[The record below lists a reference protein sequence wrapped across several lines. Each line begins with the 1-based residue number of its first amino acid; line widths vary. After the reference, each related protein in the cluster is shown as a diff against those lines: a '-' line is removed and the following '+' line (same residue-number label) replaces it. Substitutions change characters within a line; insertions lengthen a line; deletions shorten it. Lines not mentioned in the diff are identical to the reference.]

1 VCDSLCN
8 IISGNAADGVWIA
21 SDGHNTAPSGTTIS
35 GNYIGVAAGGVL
47 SVSNGGADPLSGYAG
62 VAVTGGVTGTLI
74 GGDRGGTAACA
85 SACNVIGGG
94 SWGILLSDGGT
105 MTTTIQG
112 NNIGVG
118 ANGAVSVANA
128 QAGVGVFAGAA
139 QNTVGGPHAAGDSA
153 CDHQCNLIGGN
164 LGFGVWFGQIQGATG
179 AAAHDNIVQGNV
191 IGATSTGAAALPN
204 GLSGV
209 LVNGGADNN
218 TIGGGGSTAPA
229 STAAAPAHPASQPAA
244 PTTARSAPA
253 HRAPQAKRGTASP
266 TASRR
271 GGAASTAPATGDT
284 GGDGEN
290 ILAREQWFFSQRAYP
305 GTTIPAGVRLR
316 ALAQRDRLQ
325 RNLTSRALAPL
336 LRTTAAALATSPW
349 SVVGDPAQVGSGQG
363 PAGGRVT
370 ALALDP
376 NDTTAPGPTLYA
388 GTAGGGV
395 WKSADG
401 GQNWAATTDGQQS
414 LAIGALAVDS
424 STTPSTLY
432 AGTGENATASDAYYG
447 AGVLTSVDNGRTW
460 AVRGTALI
468 SGTVGALAV
477 DPLTPAILYA
487 AVGPGLRGAALP
499 TGGGIY
505 ACTGRGATCTN
516 VLSAGAPALPSA
528 VPACLGLWGFD
539 LSVARSGSAATYYA
553 AIGDP
558 SVGCPAGGVYRSTD
572 GLHWTRLT
580 GFDTAV
586 AGVGGTV
593 GRIAVAVAPT
603 NPNLVYAAVA
613 QPSQVTAGGTLQ
625 GVYAS
630 ADGGV
635 TWQRLPAAPDGGA
648 TQYWYDLYL
657 QVDPTT
663 ATTLYL
669 GGIDVFRFTSVDSVT
684 PSSGTWTNL
693 TNAYATPPGPVHPD
707 QHALAF
713 GPGGALYAG
722 NDGGVYLGTP
732 GSGGAVAW
740 TNRSAS
746 LGAIQLYGA
755 SVSAPVQPTRF
766 YRGAQ
771 DNGISGYDGS
781 GPWTAT
787 SQCGDGTLTAVDPT
801 NSSIAYA
808 ACQQGYLRKTTDGG
822 KTWPAVTDIPLF
834 PAGNP
839 NNIVLPGPNPGQ
851 DPPATHDWVTPLVLD
866 PAQPAHLLEGTDRVW
881 ETTDG
886 AASWHRLGCA
896 PGIASCTGQNLTVP
910 NGGTLSAL
918 AIGPSTIACSTNTL
932 YAGTSG
938 GQMWINTTGTATA
951 WTDISRELPI
961 RYITS
966 IVASPITGSVAWAGY
981 SGFTSATP
989 LTPGHVFYTEDK
1001 GAHWA
1006 DVSGVLPSSGG
1017 LGLPDVPVNSLVVAA
1032 DGTLY
1037 AGTDVGVFA
1046 ATNATKAGAAASGG
1060 VTWQQLGSGLPNA
1073 AVFQLVLR
1081 TDGTLYAATHGRG
1094 LWSVATGTPAATS
1107 PTPPPSSGCP
1117 PPTPPPPAPTPPPTT
1132 PRTSVC
1138 DGPCNLIG
1146 GNSID
1151 GVSIA
1156 GTGTYNTRVQ
1166 GNFIGVRADGTT
1178 ALANGHAGLSVSGGA
1193 TGVVVGG
1200 TRAPGPCIGAC
1211 NLISGNAGAGVAILN
1226 ATTSG
1231 VTIRGNDLQGNG
1243 GLAIDLGDDGV
1254 TANPSAGSAANGP
1267 NDGMNFPVGVSA
1279 LTAGGATIVSGI
1291 LPALNPGMATVDLY
1305 ASAQPGACGYVS
1317 NRTVTA
1323 CGPSVD
1329 EHMGEGQY
1337 YLGSTLPTATG
1348 AFSLSVT
1355 GVLTYPIVSALATND
1370 RGSTSEFR
1378 PVCSPPPLS
1387 DGKIDHS
1394 GDGLCDDWKRYGIDY
1409 NGDGISDLSLASLGA
1424 TMGHKD
1430 IFLEVDPMAGHAP
1443 DPAALQDVVTAFAQ
1457 APVTNAD
1464 GKPGVAVH
1472 VIADS
1477 GEVMPDVPGLLFG
1490 GQGAG
1495 TFHDLKVGNNGY
1507 GSPNPCGSA
1516 ASTGYLGSPAD
1527 RADPNCANIIGA
1539 KSLVF
1544 HYAIIGNDSAD
1555 QPGRSG
1561 TATLGGSDLL
1571 VTLGG
1576 WSAAALR
1583 SLGGQRAVEAG
1594 TLMHELGHTLGLCH
1608 GGPAAIGSA
1617 GLSCDASGAQD
1628 YKPTYLSVM
1637 NHLFQGT
1644 GLVPSRPLD
1653 YARWTLPTLNEAGL
1667 TKAAGIGGAPPP
1679 AALAVRWPASAY
1691 TYFQPTAATCQFAPA
1706 STTGA
1711 VDWDL
1716 GGPLGAA
1723 TVQSGINDPASFTGP
1738 GACQTSNAELL
1749 SGAEDWSHLLYN
1761 FRWPGE
1767 ALSGAGTGGSE
1778 TADPTVTEALFQ
1790 AGLIDFDGDGI
1801 ANAQDN
1807 CPGVANRDQK
1817 DSRGAGIGDA
1827 CALDALALTP
1837 ATVSTAGVVTGTVTL
1852 LQPAPAGGATVNLYS
1867 LDPTL
1872 AGVPISVSVPI
1883 SATSAG
1889 FAISTTAV
1897 ITTTSVTIRA
1907 DWGPSIVTATLTLA
1921 PFVPTTT
1928 ATSTASR
1935 TAVPTRTPLATSTP
1949 RPTLTPTPP
1958 ASPTVAPTPGPPGGA
1973 FGFARTYYVDPAVAD
1988 GSIPDNSRI
1997 RRPQVVA
2004 VGDVTGDGIPDLVTV
2019 SQGSLV
2025 TNDPA
2030 DTSGTIGVLPGTG
2043 DGTFGSVITATTD
2056 TTAYPL
2062 NGRSTPTFVAIGDFN
2077 GDGRGDLVV
2086 TNQVQDDVG
2095 HPGDSIGIL
2104 LSTGG
2109 GHFSAPVTYTVGL
2122 NPTSVVVGDFNGDGH
2137 LDLAVAESGISRVG
2151 VLLGNGAGAFGPV
2164 VDYSPGAVSLA
2175 VGDFNGDGHLDLV
2188 TSSPGSVSVLLG
2200 QGDGTFT
2207 ASPNPGSYAT
2217 GDIST
2222 GLAPD
2227 YTRGQQLVV
2236 GDFNGDGLLDAAAI
2250 NQTASSIGVLLGNG
2264 SGGFGPART
2273 YPAGNGPAALT
2284 VGDFNG
2290 DGHPDLAVS
2299 ATSRFGG
2306 VYYHAVIVL
2315 LNSGDGIFTP
2325 GQTLAT
2331 DATPISLVAGD
2342 VNGDGILDLAVMN
2355 RDSANVSVRLGR
2367 GDGSFEDAP
2376 RYASGPRPVALAAS
2390 DLNGDGALD
2399 LIAANRGD
2407 DTVSVYLNQGHSEGT
2422 VRADASY
2429 PVGHDPSAIATGDV
2443 NGDGHPDVVVA
2454 DAGSNDVRV
2463 LLGMGDG
2470 TFAPAVS
2477 YAVGRAPSSVVLAD
2491 VNGDGHPDVVV
2502 ADAGSNDV
2510 RVLLGRGD
2518 GTFAPAVSYA
2528 VGRAPSAL
2536 VSADFNGDGHPD
2548 LAVTDTGSND
2558 VRVLLGHG
2566 DGTFAPAVSYA
2577 VGNYPVAL
2585 AAGDLNGDGHPDLAV
2600 ANTADGSVSILLGQG
2615 DGTVHF
2621 MPQTVGAL
2629 DPNALVIADYTGDGK
2644 ADLLVANYYYQDQ
2657 PGVGVM
2663 MYQGN
2668 GDGAFQG
2675 GVSTIVT
2682 SYQSKKD
2689 FVQQDLPLALVVGD
2703 FNGDGLLD
2711 YAVANAQRNE
2721 VQIARNYP
2729 SLTSPGGYFNV
2740 DISPVGQTIDTG
2752 ANPSGVAIGDLNG
2765 DSTPDLV
2772 VANFANQDVSVL
2784 LATGQGG
2791 YLPPRV
2797 YVTGPLDSFL
2807 KEDTFVSSIVLSD
2820 VNNDG
2825 VLDIAVTVSSPGGQ
2839 GGWVSVLLGNGDGAF
2854 QPGVRYSFTS
2864 SNNPHSI
2871 VAGDFNGDGHP
2882 DLAVVDANAYGGIV
2896 QVLLNR
2902 GDGTFTVAPA
2912 SALSASASTGAVG
2925 NFNGDG
2931 KLDLAI
2937 SSPTQVTILLGRGD
2951 GTFQTGWTSAPM
2963 THPDGG
2969 AGIAAGDLNSDGHP
2983 DLVIRDI
2990 LGLVTVLLN
2999 TGDGTFQTGASYG
3012 PRLYNQFS
3020 SPVSDRFKGRPRK

>member
-1 VCDSLCN
+1 
-8 IISGNAADGVWIA
+8 
-21 SDGHNTAPSGTTIS
+21 
-35 GNYIGVAAGGVL
+35 
-47 SVSNGGADPLSGYAG
+47 
-62 VAVTGGVTGTLI
+62 
-74 GGDRGGTAACA
+74 
-85 SACNVIGGG
+85 
-94 SWGILLSDGGT
+94 
-105 MTTTIQG
+105 
-112 NNIGVG
+112 
-118 ANGAVSVANA
+118 
-128 QAGVGVFAGAA
+128 
-139 QNTVGGPHAAGDSA
+139 
-153 CDHQCNLIGGN
+153 
-164 LGFGVWFGQIQGATG
+164 
-179 AAAHDNIVQGNV
+179 
-191 IGATSTGAAALPN
+191 
-204 GLSGV
+204 
-209 LVNGGADNN
+209 
-218 TIGGGGSTAPA
+218 
-229 STAAAPAHPASQPAA
+229 
-244 PTTARSAPA
+244 
-253 HRAPQAKRGTASP
+253 
-266 TASRR
+266 
-271 GGAASTAPATGDT
+271 
-284 GGDGEN
+284 
-290 ILAREQWFFSQRAYP
+290 
-305 GTTIPAGVRLR
+305 
-316 ALAQRDRLQ
+316 
-325 RNLTSRALAPL
+325 
-336 LRTTAAALATSPW
+336 
-349 SVVGDPAQVGSGQG
+349 
-363 PAGGRVT
+363 
-370 ALALDP
+370 
-376 NDTTAPGPTLYA
+376 
-388 GTAGGGV
+388 
-395 WKSADG
+395 
-401 GQNWAATTDGQQS
+401 
-414 LAIGALAVDS
+414 
-424 STTPSTLY
+424 
-432 AGTGENATASDAYYG
+432 
-447 AGVLTSVDNGRTW
+447 VLTS
-460 AVRGTALI
+460 
-468 SGTVGALAV
+468 
-477 DPLTPAILYA
+477 
-487 AVGPGLRGAALP
+487 
-499 TGGGIY
+499 
-505 ACTGRGATCTN
+505 
-516 VLSAGAPALPSA
+516 GAPALPSA
-528 VPACLGLWGFD
+528 VPACPGGVWGFD
-539 LSVARSGSAATYYA
+539 LAVTRYGGGAETYYA
-553 AIGDP
+553 AIGQPD
-558 SVGCPAGGVYRSTD
+558 VGCAAGGVYSSTD
-572 GLHWTRLT
+572 GLNWTRLT
-580 GFDTAV
+580 DLDSVVTA
-586 AGVGGTV
+586 GGGSV
-593 GRIAVAVAPT
+593 GRIVLAVAPSS
-603 NPNLVYAAVA
+603 PQIVYAAVA
-613 QPSQVTAGGTLQ
+613 RPSRAASAAGTLQ

-630 ADGGV
+630 
-635 TWQRLPAAPDGGA
+635 TDGGA
-648 TQYWYDLYL
+648 TWQPLPGGVPDGGVNQYWYDFYL
-657 QVDPTT
+657 QVDPTS
-663 ATTLYL
+663 AGTLYL
-669 GGIDVFRFTSVDSVT
+669 GGVDVIRYMASGLGSITT
-684 PSSGTWTNL
+684 GTWTNL
-693 TNAYATPPGPVHPD
+693 TNSRSGGPVHAD

-722 NDGGVYLGTP
+722 NDGGVYLGMP

-781 GPWTAT
+781 GPWAVT

-808 ACQQGYLRKTTDGG
+808 ACQQGYLRKTSDGG

-851 DPPATHDWVTPLVLD
+851 DPPATHNWVTPLVLD
-866 PAQPAHLLEGTDRVW
+866 PAQPAHLLEGTNRVW

-896 PGIASCTGQNLTVP
+896 PGIASCTGQDLTVP

-918 AIGPSTIACSTNTL
+918 AIGPSTITCTTNTL

-951 WTDISRELPI
+951 WTDVSAQLPL
-961 RYITS
+961 RYVTS
-966 IVASPITGSVAWAGY
+966 IAASPITGSVAWVSF

-989 LTPGHVFYTEDK
+989 LKPGHVFYTEDK

-1006 DVSGVLPSSGG
+1006 DVSGGLPSSGG

-1046 ATNATKAGAAASGG
+1046 ATNATKPGAAAAGG
-1060 VTWQQLGSGLPNA
+1060 VTWQQLGGGLPNA

-1146 GNSID
+1146 GNSSD

-1305 ASAQPGACGYVS
+1305 ASVQPGACGYVS
-1317 NRTVTA
+1317 SLLLSTAPPTTCGAAVT
-1323 CGPSVD
+1323 
-1329 EHMGEGQY
+1329 EHMGDGQY
-1337 YLGSTLPTATG
+1337 YLGSTTPTATG

-1370 RGSTSEFR
+1370 RGSTSEFG

-1424 TMGHKD
+1424 RMGHKD

-1464 GKPGVAVH
+1464 GTPGVALH

-1477 GEVMPDVPGLLFG
+1477 GEVMPDVPSLLFG

-1495 TFHDLKVGNNGY
+1495 AFHNLKVGNNGY

-1539 KSLVF
+1539 KSLAF
-1544 HYAIIGNDSAD
+1544 HYAIIGDDSAD

-1576 WSAAALR
+1576 WSAAGLR
-1583 SLGGQRAVEAG
+1583 ALGGQRAVEAG

-1653 YARWTLPTLNEAGL
+1653 YARWALPTLNEASL
-1667 TKAAGIGGAPPP
+1667 TKAAGIGGTTPP
-1679 AALAVRWPASAY
+1679 ADLAARWPASAY

-1723 TVQSGINDPASFTGP
+1723 TVQSGINDPASATGP
-1738 GACQTSNAELL
+1738 SACQTSNADLL
-1749 SGAEDWSHLLYN
+1749 TGAEDWSHLLYN

-1778 TADPTVTEALFQ
+1778 TADPTVADALLQ

-1801 ANAQDN
+1801 PNAQDN
-1807 CPGVANRDQK
+1807 CPGVSNLNQK

-1837 ATVSTAGVVTGTVTL
+1837 STVSNGDTVTGTVTL

-1872 AGVPISVSVPI
+1872 AGVPISASVPV
-1883 SATSAG
+1883 SATSAS
-1889 FAISTTAV
+1889 FTLTTTAV

-1921 PFVPTTT
+1921 PFVPGAT

-1935 TAVPTRTPLATSTP
+1935 TAVPTRTPMATSTP
-1949 RPTLTPTPP
+1949 RPTLTPAPP

-1973 FGFARTYYVDPAVAD
+1973 FGLARTYYVDPAVAD
-1988 GSIPDNSRI
+1988 GTLQGNRQI
-1997 RRPQVVA
+1997 RPQVITM
-2004 VGDVTGDGIPDLVTV
+2004 GDVTGDGIPDLVTV
-2019 SQGSLV
+2019 SRGSGY

-2030 DTSGTIGVLPGTG
+2030 DTSGIISVLPGVG

-2056 TTAYPL
+2056 TTVYPQ
-2062 NGRSTPTFVAIGDFN
+2062 NARTDPTFVVIGDFN
-2077 GDGRGDLVV
+2077 GDGSGDLAIA
-2086 TNQVQDDVG
+2086 NHYNNLG
-2095 HPGDSIGIL
+2095 GPGDTISIL
-2104 LSTGG
+2104 LNTGA
-2109 GHFSAPVTYTVGL
+2109 GHFSAPVTVTVGL
-2122 NPTSVVVGDFNGDGH
+2122 HPIALVVGDFNGDGH
-2137 LDLAVAESGISRVG
+2137 LDLAVAESGIGRVG
-2151 VLLGNGAGAFGPV
+2151 VLLGNGDGAFGPV
-2164 VDYSPGAVSLA
+2164 VDYYASSGPVSLA

-2188 TSSPGSVSVLLG
+2188 ASSPGSVSVLLG

-2207 ASPNPGSYAT
+2207 ASPPPGRYST

-2222 GLAPD
+2222 TLAPD
-2227 YTRGQQLVV
+2227 YTLGQQLTV
-2236 GDFNGDGLLDAAAI
+2236 GDFNGDGLLDVAVI

-2273 YPAGNGPAALT
+2273 YPAGNGPAALV

-2290 DGHPDLAVS
+2290 DGHPDLAVTD
-2299 ATSRFGG
+2299 TSPFGG
-2306 VYYHAVIVL
+2306 AYYHAVNVL
-2315 LNSGDGIFTP
+2315 LNSGDGVFTP
-2325 GQTLAT
+2325 GQTLPVDT
-2331 DATPISLVAGD
+2331 TPISLVAGD
-2342 VNGDGILDLAVMN
+2342 FNGDGILDLAVAN
-2355 RDSANVSVRLGR
+2355 RDSANVTVRLGR

-2376 RYASGPRPVALAAS
+2376 RYASGPRPVALAAG

-2399 LIAANRGD
+2399 VVAANRGT
-2407 DTVSVYLNQGHSEGT
+2407 DTVRVYLGKGDGT

-2429 PVGHDPSAIATGDV
+2429 PVGHNPSAIATGDV
-2443 NGDGHPDVVVA
+2443 NGDGHPDLAVA

-2463 LLGMGDG
+2463 LLGNGDG

-2477 YAVGRAPSSVVLAD
+2477 YSVGRD
-2491 VNGDGHPDVVV
+2491 
-2502 ADAGSNDV
+2502 
-2510 RVLLGRGD
+2510 
-2518 GTFAPAVSYA
+2518 
-2528 VGRAPSAL
+2528 PSAL
-2536 VSADFNGDGHPD
+2536 VSADFNGDDHPD
-2548 LAVTDTGSND
+2548 LAVADTGSND
-2558 VRVLLGHG
+2558 VRVLLGKG
-2566 DGTFAPAVSYA
+2566 DGTLAPAVSYA

-2600 ANTADGSVSILLGQG
+2600 ANTADSSVSILLGQG
-2615 DGTVHF
+2615 DGTMHA
-2621 MPQTVGAL
+2621 TTLRVGAL
-2629 DPNALVIADYTGDGK
+2629 DPNALLIADYTGDGK
-2644 ADLLVANYYYQDQ
+2644 ADLVVANYYSQS
-2657 PGVGVM
+2657 GVPWGVR
-2663 MYQGN
+2663 MYPGN
-2668 GDGAFQG
+2668 GDGTFQG
-2675 GVSTIVT
+2675 DIVSNIVT
-2682 SYQSKKD
+2682 SYFD
-2689 FVQQDLPLALVVGD
+2689 VALQDLPIALAGGD
-2703 FNGDGLLD
+2703 FNGDGLPD
-2711 YAVANAQRNE
+2711 YAVANGQRNE

-2729 SLTSPGGYFNV
+2729 SPTSPGGYFSVN
-2740 DISPVGQTIDTG
+2740 PFPLGQTIDTG
-2752 ANPSGVAIGDLNG
+2752 ASPRGVASGDLNG
-2765 DSTPDLV
+2765 DGKPDLV
-2772 VANFANQDVSVL
+2772 LANSSSHDVSVL
-2784 LATGQGG
+2784 LGNGNGSYQPPQVYATGPYDPFFGN
-2791 YLPPRV
+2791 
-2797 YVTGPLDSFL
+2797 SI
-2807 KEDTFVSSIVLSD
+2807 FVSAIALGD
-2820 VNNDG
+2820 FNNDG
-2825 VLDIAVTVSSPGGQ
+2825 VPDIAVTVSSFSEQ
-2839 GGWVSVLLGNGDGAF
+2839 GGWVSVLLGNGDGTF
-2854 QPGVRYSFTS
+2854 QPGVKYTYNSASDARSL
-2864 SNNPHSI
+2864 
-2871 VAGDFNGDGHP
+2871 VVGDFNGDGHP
-2882 DLAVVDANAYGGIV
+2882 DVAVLDLNPSGSGSVHM
-2896 QVLLNR
+2896 LLNR
-2902 GDGTFTVAPA
+2902 GDGTFMEAPA
-2912 SALSASASTGAVG
+2912 SRLSDITGSFVAAD
-2925 NFNGDG
+2925 FNGDG

-2937 SSPTQVTILLGRGD
+2937 YYPTQVQILLGRGD
-2951 GTFQTGWTSAPM
+2951 GTFQQGWTSARWM
-2963 THPDGG
+2963 YSAGG
-2969 AGIAAGDLNSDGHP
+2969 YGIAVGDLNGDGHP
-2983 DLVIRDI
+2983 DLAVRDYQ
-2990 LGLVTVLLN
+2990 GKVTVFLN
-2999 TGDGTFQTGASYG
+2999 QGDGTFQTGAAYG
-3012 PRLYNQFS
+3012 PIQGGVPDHSSYLSYAAGIAIKDVTGDGKPDIIALNPTRNGVRVLRGNGDGTLQPPVSYLTGVEPSGIGVADLNGDGRPDIVVSNYASNDVSVLLNRVFPDPPGPTVTPQPTLTPIPTRTATASSTPTPTATALPTQTPTSTATETPLPTVTATSTPVPPTQTPTSTATTAPTETLTSTPAPPTVTPTTTATTAPTQTPTTTPSSTPTQTPTTTATVAATATATSPPRSTPTSAPASTSTPRPTATRTATTTAAPPTATFS
-3020 SPVSDRFKGRPRK
+3020 STAIATVTRTPTATATPSRTATATATSTVRPTQTPPPTVTQTPTRTPVLTATATATPTGTSTGVPTSTPPPFLTSGSFVLGNLTVATALAATAPVTVTWWGAQWAGQNSLAGGVAPAAFKGFAQTANTTPPRCGGTWTTTPGNSPPPPASVPAYMAVIVAQTITQAGSTISGDILEIVIVKTNPGYAPNPGHVGTGTVVAVLCRSRGAAPQAPRMRAKPKPGRNTHGRRDGR